1 MEVIETSRRSIIQPC
16 TRAYFKHELGP
27 YVGCEHR
34 CRYCYTQNEP
44 EVNWDA
50 QVAVF
55 PDCRRRVGEELDGLT
70 PELIFIGMDTDPYQ
84 PIEADYRHTR
94 ITLEEMAKRGFS
106 ASILTKSDMVTEDFD
121 LLKKMPKPEIG
132 VSISFVDEPT
142 RRIFERSSRPIE
154 ARVDALKQAKH
165 AGIETYVLISPVLP
179 LITDVDAL
187 IEKLQP
193 VTDTIWVYSL
203 SMKSP
208 VDRNWRQVD
217 GILAEHFPDIR
228 DEFTEIAFSPA
239 HIYWQDL
246 RRRLETLAAGRDVRL
261 EIHV

>member
-1 MEVIETSRRSIIQPC
+1 MEVIETSHSSIIQPC
-16 TRAYFKHELGP
+16 TLAYFEHELGP

-44 EVNWDA
+44 EVNWDR

-55 PDCRRRVGEELDGLT
+55 PDFRRRVGEELDGLR

-94 ITLEEMAKRGFS
+94 IALEEMARRGFS

-132 VSISFVDEPT
+132 VSISFPDEPT
-142 RRIFERSSRPIE
+142 RRIFERRSRPIE
-154 ARVDALKQAKH
+154 ARVTALERAKH

-179 LITDVDAL
+179 LITSVDTL
-187 IEKLQP
+187 VETMQP
-193 VTDTIWVYSL
+193 VADTIWVYSL
-203 SMKSP
+203 SMKSRG
-208 VDRNWRQVD
+208 DRNWRQVD

-228 DEFTEIAFSPA
+228 DEFTEIAFSPD
-239 HIYWQDL
+239 HTYWQDL
-246 RRRLETLAAGRDVRL
+246 RRHLEAHAVGRNVRL